1 MTAARF
7 MVHGISN
14 LTWVQGTFVLRF
26 ELVWYLTK
34 TWRFSSS
41 PGLPIFFSPL
51 IFAERDYYV
60 QHTVDLTLDLR
71 PRTIAAFYL
80 ALII

>member
-1 MTAARF
+1 

-14 LTWVQGTFVLRF
+14 LTWIQGTFVLRF
-26 ELVWYLTK
+26 ELEWYFTK

-41 PGLPIFFSPL
+41 PGLPIFFFSPL
-51 IFAERDYYV
+51 IVAERDYYV

-71 PRTIAAFYL
+71 SRTIAAFYL
-80 ALII
+80 AIIT